1 MTRLADQQ
9 RRLQRAIVGAA
20 PAAAQADEADA
31 LLRTRDGGGPP
42 LLGIYRHAYRARL
55 AEALRDNHELL
66 PRVMGDEAFDALAAA
81 YVEAHPSRHP
91 SIRWYGAGL
100 ADFMAARTDLSPHP
114 ALADLARLEWAL
126 RAAFDAPDAQPIEA
140 AALAGR
146 PADAWASLRFAP
158 LPSAALL
165 PLGWRIGP
173 LVQALRADDSEA
185 EPPEPE
191 PAAHHLLI
199 WRPRLDTRWRSLEP
213 LEAALLEALFAGE
226 RFESL
231 CLIAAARQGDEHAAA
246 VVVGLL
252 QGWIAEGLIA
262 SFDA

>member
-20 PAAAQADEADA
+20 PAAEADA
-31 LLRTRDGGGPP
+31 LLRMRDGGGPP

-66 PRVMGDEAFDALAAA
+66 PRVMGDEAFDALATA

-100 ADFMAARTDLSPHP
+100 ADFMTARSDLSPHP
-114 ALADLARLEWAL
+114 ALTDVARLEWAL
-126 RAAFDAPDAQPIEA
+126 RTAFDAPDAQPIEA
-140 AALAGR
+140 TALAGL
-146 PADAWASLRFAP
+146 PAEAWPGLRFAP

-165 PLGWRIGP
+165 ALDWRIGP
-173 LVQALRADDSEA
+173 LVQALRADER
-185 EPPEPE
+185 EVELPEPE
-191 PAAHHLLI
+191 PAAHQLLI
-199 WRPRLDTRWRSLEP
+199 WRPRLDTRWRSLDS
-213 LEAALLEALFAGE
+213 LEAALLEALFASE

-231 CLIAAARQGDEHAAA
+231 CLIAVASQGEARAAA